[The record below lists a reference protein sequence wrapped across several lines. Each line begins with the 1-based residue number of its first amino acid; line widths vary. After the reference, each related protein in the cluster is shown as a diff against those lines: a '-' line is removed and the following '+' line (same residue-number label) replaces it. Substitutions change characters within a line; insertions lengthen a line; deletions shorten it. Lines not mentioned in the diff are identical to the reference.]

1 VGSVEFSTSSLSSA
15 SRPRGF
21 FLRFLRLRNR
31 KTIRAMA
38 MNSNISQ
45 SYWLPPT
52 QEDLT
57 PNESFQRV
65 KKSDACGAK
74 RTDG

>member
-1 VGSVEFSTSSLSSA
+1 
-15 SRPRGF
+15 
-21 FLRFLRLRNR
+21 LRNR
-31 KTIRAMA
+31 KTIRAVA
-38 MNSNISQ
+38 MNSNMIQ
-45 SYWLPPT
+45 SYWQRLT

-57 PNESFQRV
+57 LKESFQRV